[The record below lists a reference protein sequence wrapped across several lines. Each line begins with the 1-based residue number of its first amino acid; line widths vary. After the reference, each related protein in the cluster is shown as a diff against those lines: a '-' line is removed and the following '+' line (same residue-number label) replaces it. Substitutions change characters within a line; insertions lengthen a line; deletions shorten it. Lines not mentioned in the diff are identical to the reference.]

1 MRTYAG
7 ANAMPSTSSPSQIQV
22 LPCPADAKETT
33 AGAEV
38 QQPCVAIDHDRIY
51 GAQVTKGNR
60 AATCGC
66 V

>member
-1 MRTYAG
+1 MREPMSSQALAHQVKFKYFHAQR
-7 ANAMPSTSSPSQIQV
+7 MQRETS
-22 LPCPADAKETT
+22 

-38 QQPCVAIDHDRIY
+38 HQPSVAIDHDRIY